1 MVLKSIVKQVKE
13 LKVMEN
19 INEVLLNPIRSRI
32 IQYLARHQRAT
43 AGDIALFM
51 TDVPKTTLYRHL
63 NTLAKHNIIAVVEEN
78 RVRGSVER
86 TYALNLKAISEKDT
100 KENALGNAFGFL
112 MKIYG
117 DFDRYFSDENAHP
130 VVDKIFLS
138 NISLLLNDEEFDEL
152 FKQINVLLAEHLNN
166 KPDKK
171 RKQRSLSFISSPCEE
186 ERGRKN
192 ENKK

>member
-1 MVLKSIVKQVKE
+1 MVLKSIMEQVKE
-13 LKVMEN
+13 LKVMKD

-32 IQYLARHQRAT
+32 IQYLARNIRAT

-63 NTLAKHNIIAVVEEN
+63 NTLAKHNIITVVEEN

-86 TYALNLKAISEKDT
+86 TYALDLKAISEKNT

-117 DFDRYFSDENAHP
+117 DFDRYFSDENANTAA
-130 VVDKIFLS
+130 DKIFLS
-138 NISLLLNDEEFDEL
+138 NVSLLLSDKEFNEL
-152 FKQINVLLAEHLNN
+152 LKQINALFAEHLNN
-166 KPDKK
+166 TPDEK
-171 RKQRSLSFISSPCEE
+171 RKQRSLSFISSPCKE
-186 ERGRKN
+186 ERGR
-192 ENKK
+192 